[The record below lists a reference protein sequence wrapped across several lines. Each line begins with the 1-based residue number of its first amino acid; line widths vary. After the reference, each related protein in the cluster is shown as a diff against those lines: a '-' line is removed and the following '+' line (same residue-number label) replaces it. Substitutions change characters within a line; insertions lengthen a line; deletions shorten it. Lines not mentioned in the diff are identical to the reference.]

1 MRCRAFALL
10 AIAGCSSPEPAKE
23 QPPPAWTYA
32 PAPVAFVGDPIARIG
47 RSQAP
52 QAVSS
57 RGIEGPV
64 TVPLRSAT
72 PMTVP
77 GGADGKARAVLYG
90 VEGVRSAID
99 LIDVDAGR
107 VIWRDT
113 TACAGPVVG
122 VTEHAIVCAD
132 AKGVRGVG
140 MDGKPKWK
148 IEAAF
153 LAITEDR
160 VVVEGPGEA
169 VIVDAASG
177 DELSRVKLPKDLTSD
192 AVLASCGDAGRE
204 LIAQGQDGKL
214 VRIADAKG
222 GSTITWATPV
232 GKIDELEA
240 CEGNVVLVRE
250 AGIEGGT
257 LVAIDRATGKV
268 TGRIER
274 VRGHWKARD
283 GSGQIEVATAMGL
296 ATWSRDLVGSPVMTS
311 MLVLGDLI
319 DARGDRRLVRGSA
332 GSAVLLDRQGVRA
345 YVPFSA
351 MGAVLGDTAIV
362 RASWLEGELPRR
374 IEIPPRYRKQL
385 RIPAERAGVAVP
397 AELRDLPEAAAID
410 PAKAIEQ
417 PETAMFGV
425 MAVEI
430 DPDDSAVLY
439 TLNLEKSNE
448 ETNTAGI
455 AAIDLAKRAWRW
467 HRADAC
473 GTGEVVGMAV
483 ARGAVVCAS
492 RTRTAPTA
500 LVRATS
506 REGAPRWEWE
516 TDYVLQVAGGGG
528 AVLVYDADVM
538 TVLDAETGKPR
549 WRITSND
556 GGHVVAAAVAVGPA
570 TYVVAAERGSI
581 VVRTVAG
588 WPLWSI
594 AVAGTV
600 RAIEPAGAGVL
611 VALHDGDA
619 YRIELPTGTVH
630 AMPGLGLTW
639 HGGAEIVVAD
649 TAGGPI
655 PGKPVPPTRPL
666 RVLQPILKKP
676 PADEDP
682 ERPRMWTPIPA
693 PPPLGDSLQ
702 VTIFELTGGVRTRN
716 DYGLIDGLLA
726 STRGPAGSPVVLFAE
741 PAADRASDVLA
752 IDPRTGDPLRRVQ
765 LPSDAPVTLVF
776 GTIVD
781 GTPVAGAVLQSPL
794 RVVLF

>member
-1 MRCRAFALL
+1 VRCRAFALL
-10 AIAGCSSPEPAKE
+10 AIAGCSSSEPAKE

-32 PAPVAFVGDPIARIG
+32 PASVAFVGEPIARIG

-64 TVPLRSAT
+64 GVPLRSAT

-77 GGADGKARAVLYG
+77 GAGGKARAVLYG
-90 VEGVRSAID
+90 LEGVRSAID

-122 VTEHAIVCAD
+122 VTENAIVCAD

-140 MDGKPKWK
+140 MDGKSKWK

-153 LAITEDR
+153 LAISEDR
-160 VVVEGPGEA
+160 VVVEAPGEA

-177 DELSRVKLPKDLTSD
+177 DELSRVKLPKDMTSD

-222 GSTITWATPV
+222 GSAITWATPV
-232 GKIDELEA
+232 GRIDEIEA
-240 CEGNVVLVRE
+240 CEGSVVLVRE
-250 AGIEGGT
+250 AGVEGGT
-257 LVAIDRATGKV
+257 LVAIDRASGKV

-283 GSGQIEVATAMGL
+283 GSGHLEVATAAGL
-296 ATWSRDLVGSPVMTS
+296 ATWPRDLVGPLAMTS
-311 MLVLGDLI
+311 TLVLGDLI
-319 DARGDRRLVRGSA
+319 DARGDLRLVGGA
-332 GSAVLLDRQGVRA
+332 LATAVLLDRQGVRA
-345 YVPFSA
+345 YVPFAA
-351 MGAVLGDTAIV
+351 MGGVLGDAAIV
-362 RASWLEGELPRR
+362 RASWSDGDLPRR
-374 IEIPPRYRKQL
+374 IEIPPRYRRQL
-385 RIPAERAGVAVP
+385 RLPAERAGVAVP
-397 AELRDLPEAAAID
+397 AELRDLPEAAAVD

-417 PETAMFGV
+417 PETAKFGV
-425 MAVEI
+425 LDVEI
-430 DPDDSAVLY
+430 DPIESAVLY

-467 HRADAC
+467 QRADAC

-506 REGAPRWEWE
+506 REGTPRWEWE
-516 TDYVLQVAGGGG
+516 TDYVIRVAAGGD
-528 AVLVYDADVM
+528 AVLVYDADMM
-538 TVLDAETGKPR
+538 TVLDADTGKSR

-556 GGHVVAAAVAVGPA
+556 GGHVVAAAVAVESA
-570 TYVVAAERGSI
+570 TYVVAAERGHL

-600 RAIEPAGAGVL
+600 RDIEPAGAGVL
-611 VALHDGDA
+611 VVLHDGDA
-619 YRIELPTGTVH
+619 YRIELPSGAVH
-630 AMPGLGLTW
+630 ALPGLNLTW
-639 HGGAEIVVAD
+639 HGAADIVVAS

-655 PGKPVPPTRPL
+655 PGKPVPPPARPL

-676 PADEDP
+676 VEEDP
-682 ERPRMWTPIPA
+682 ERPRMWTPIPP

-702 VTIFELTGGVRTRN
+702 VTIFELTGGLRTRN
-716 DYGLIDGLLA
+716 DYGLVDGYLA
-726 STRGPAGSPVVLFAE
+726 STRGPAGSPVVLFSE
-741 PAADRASDVLA
+741 PEADRASDVLA
-752 IDPRTGDPLRRVQ
+752 IDPRTGDPIRRVR

-781 GTPVAGAVLQSPL
+781 GTPVAGAVQQSPL